1 MIPRRHIP
9 RRLVA
14 LLGAALLLV
23 SSLPPAAPRTGASD
37 EPLRYLGGPMKT
49 LDPAFI
55 ADAADAELILQLY
68 AGLTRIDEAG
78 NVYPSLA
85 SGWRVSADGRT
96 YTFTLRDGLRF
107 SDGSPL
113 RAADVRRSWLRLLDP
128 ATRASAPDL
137 LSVIDGARERL
148 RGGPESGVAI
158 EATDDVTLVV
168 RLRQP
173 GGYFPA
179 ITATPATFVVPPT
192 AGRDGSWQRPD
203 RFVGSGP
210 YVVSGTD
217 GGDLLLAA
225 NERYAAGAPPIA
237 AIRWVASIDGDPVS
251 AFAAGQLDL
260 AQVSPADV
268 GWIRYDRQL
277 GPRLHQAAALSVQYF
292 GFDTSR
298 PPFSDARVRRAFAL
312 ALDRPRLVELSLGS
326 SATPA
331 GSIVPP
337 ALQPEGSV
345 LQAAPRSANVAE
357 ARRLLDEAGYADRSK
372 LGTITVDAS
381 ALDVRPAVATWRSVL
396 GVEIAV
402 ETMSF
407 SDYLVALEEHP
418 PQLFTVNWIADYP
431 SPQALYGLLL
441 APGAASNYGGWDD
454 ERFSS
459 LLDAAS
465 AAATSAEGSAYAQ
478 VEERVDSEVPLLP
491 WSYEAGWW
499 LTRDGLS
506 GLGNLTVGLL
516 DFGRVGRGS

>member
-1 MIPRRHIP
+1 
-9 RRLVA
+9 
-14 LLGAALLLV
+14 
-23 SSLPPAAPRTGASD
+23 
-37 EPLRYLGGPMKT
+37 
-49 LDPAFI
+49 
-55 ADAADAELILQLY
+55 
-68 AGLTRIDEAG
+68 
-78 NVYPSLA
+78 
-85 SGWRVSADGRT
+85 
-96 YTFTLRDGLRF
+96 
-107 SDGSPL
+107 
-113 RAADVRRSWLRLLDP
+113 
-128 ATRASAPDL
+128 
-137 LSVIDGARERL
+137 
-148 RGGPESGVAI
+148 VAI